1 MKRLIVALSILVA
14 SASTL
19 TAAQFHETPIY
30 KNQYLTLSKGEQSRV
45 GLGLYIKHIY
55 QNILT
60 DIKNGT
66 CTHRQD
72 VDLDLVKV
80 GFRYKV
86 EYHKSYQPHYDR
98 SLKKLKKLKLDTYKY
113 CYQSTAKK
121 RNPDW
126 TFSISVTTREP
137 REGEVDG
144 IDYIFMEDEKFKHMA
159 HFEIG
164 RASCRERV

>member
-30 KNQYLTLSKGEQSRV
+30 KNQFSALSKGEQNRV

-55 QNILT
+55 QNILS

-66 CTHRQD
+66 CEHRQD

-80 GFRYKV
+80 DFRYKV
-86 EYHKSYQPHYDR
+86 TYNKSYQPHYDR
-98 SLKKLKKLKLDTYKY
+98 SLKRLKKLKLDTYKY

-126 TFSISVTTREP
+126 TFTDVDPNPSNDANSVP
-137 REGEVDG
+137 SFNSLSKN
-144 IDYIFMEDEKFKHMA
+144 Y
-159 HFEIG
+159 
-164 RASCRERV
+164 